1 MKSMRDSDRPVMT
14 VVSNAPIT
22 SESSDRDLILACQS
36 KNTRAF
42 NILLK
47 RHERYIHGLLFK
59 LAPDWHQHHEDL
71 AQEIY
76 VRVYRSIHTLRNPA
90 AFKGWLNQ
98 LATNLFYDELR
109 KRPRMATVSLDEPIP
124 GGDEDSS
131 TRDVP
136 DSRQMPDE
144 DYERKEIVNHVTAA
158 IATLPEQFKN
168 VIVLREFHGLPYDEI
183 AAITKSEVGTVKSR
197 IARARAKIQ
206 VHLNPLKVA

>member
-1 MKSMRDSDRPVMT
+1 
-14 VVSNAPIT
+14 
-22 SESSDRDLILACQS
+22 
-36 KNTRAF
+36 
-42 NILLK
+42 
-47 RHERYIHGLLFK
+47 
-59 LAPDWHQHHEDL
+59 
-71 AQEIY
+71 
-76 VRVYRSIHTLRNPA
+76 
-90 AFKGWLNQ
+90 
-98 LATNLFYDELR
+98 
-109 KRPRMATVSLDEPIP
+109 MATVSLDEPIP

-144 DYERKEIVNHVTAA
+144 DYERKEIINHVTAA

>member
-1 MKSMRDSDRPVMT
+1 MKSMRESNRPIMT
-14 VVSNAPIT
+14 VASNAPIT

-47 RHERYIHGLLFK
+47 RNERYIHGLLFK
-59 LAPDWHQHHEDL
+59 LAPDWHQQHEDL

-124 GGDEDSS
+124 GGDEVSS

-144 DYERKEIVNHVTAA
+144 DYERKEIVNHVIAA